1 MFEVWKRRDTARRT
15 RRAAVVALAA
25 AASVLTGC
33 GDKVESGGD
42 LARACQADLEVTT
55 KTLAMFAQIP
65 ETGPNASAESVQ
77 ITRRLFQADV
87 EKPLGE
93 FVANVP
99 APIAEEA
106 GVLAQ
111 GLREFGR
118 TADDTVLG
126 SEAFVKAG
134 DAVAAN
140 LFDSCEQTKHTV
152 VAHDYR
158 YEGVPESVPAG
169 GIRLRLRN
177 EGKENHELA
186 VLARTEGVD
195 QTWAELLRLPVDEL
209 LAKTRLVAVDDADP
223 GREGYASGLLEPG
236 EYLVACFV
244 PQGTPS
250 GTAERG
256 GGPPHHELGMH
267 QVLKV
272 VP

>member
-1 MFEVWKRRDTARRT
+1 MFEVWKRRDRARRT
-15 RRAAVVALAA
+15 RQAAVVALAA

-33 GDKVESGGD
+33 GDKGESGGD

-65 ETGPNASAESVQ
+65 ETGPEASPESVR

-87 EKPLGE
+87 EKPLTE
-93 FVANVP
+93 FVGNVP
-99 APIAEEA
+99 APIADEA
-106 GVLAQ
+106 RVLAP

-126 SEAFVKAG
+126 SESFVKAG
-134 DAVAAN
+134 DAVAAY

-158 YEGVPESVPAG
+158 YGGLPESVSAG

-177 EGKENHELA
+177 DGKENHEVA
-186 VLARTEGVD
+186 VLARAEGVD
-195 QTWAELLRLPVDEL
+195 QTWTELLRLPVDEL
-209 LAKTRLVAVDDADP
+209 LAKTRIVAVDDADP
-223 GREGYASGLLEPG
+223 GKEGYASGLLEPG

-244 PQGTPS
+244 PQGTLS
-250 GTAERG
+250 GDAEPG
-256 GGPPHHELGMH
+256 GGTPHHALGMR
-267 QVLKV
+267 QILRVN
-272 VP
+272 